1 MTEVPS
7 VVDKEQILYR
17 AVSDTQ
23 YGRLTLAKIPVTEQY
38 FGDYTLEAEAINHLY
53 RTYNKPIT
61 KNALIMYTKKA
72 LASRN
77 KLTSDTELKIENQ
90 INKIYELQKKSSYL
104 NDKSIK
110 DAITEWSRQTIATS
124 ALTRLISSGADFG
137 KQETLLKAQDIIKES
152 LNVTNTID
160 GFETFDMFNDSV
172 DTILKEFNSAYHNTI
187 SLGWTELDR
196 YMNGGLSKGEMAM
209 IVARAGTGKT
219 QTLMNIAKQ
228 YIEYGRRDVVY
239 FALEEKPARMIGRFL
254 SLLGDE
260 SMGTLVNFTEK
271 HINYSRNKVLLER
284 LRSEHK
290 KGLLGNFTL
299 AKSTPHT
306 ETVESL
312 EQYLVNYGS
321 VNGKM
326 PDVVIVDYPSLLNNG
341 FLSNKVSEYSAEGM
355 LFEQLRGL
363 ADRTN
368 TIMWVANQANR
379 MADTAETITSFN
391 MEGSKQK
398 LNTVELCLS
407 LNQSKKEKENGYIRF
422 HIDKA
427 RNATA
432 AKSDDTIYM
441 KVNSKSISYENET
454 NTDREHHE
462 EIVKDSA
469 NNHMNIGAN
478 YQTRS
483 DSQRQISGREA
494 IEKANKAHENNMK
507 RYQKN

>member
-17 AVSDTQ
+17 AVTDSQ
-23 YGRLTLAKIPVTEQY
+23 FGRLTLSKIPVTEQY

-61 KNALIMYTKKA
+61 KDALILYTKKA

-77 KLTSDTELKIENQ
+77 KLTSDTELQIENQ
-90 INKIYELQKKSSYL
+90 VNKIYNLKTGSSYL

-124 ALTRLISSGADFG
+124 ALTKLISSGADFG
-137 KQETLLKAQDIIKES
+137 KQETLLKAQEIIKES
-152 LNVTNTID
+152 LNITNSLD
-160 GFETFDMFNDSV
+160 GFQTFNMFDDSV
-172 DTILKEFNSAYHNTI
+172 DSILKEFNSAYQNTI
-187 SLGWTELDR
+187 SLGWSELDR

-209 IVARAGTGKT
+209 VVARPGTGKT

-228 YIEYGRRDVVY
+228 YVEYGRRDVVY

-254 SLLGDE
+254 SLLGNE

-271 HINYSRNKVLLER
+271 HINYSRNKILLER
-284 LRSEHK
+284 LREKHK

-312 EQYLVNYGS
+312 EQYLINYGS

-326 PDVVIVDYPSLLNNG
+326 PDVVIVDYPDLLNNS
-341 FLSNKVSEYSAEGM
+341 FLSTRVSEYSAEGM
-355 LFEQLRGL
+355 MFEKLRGL

-379 MADTAETITSFN
+379 MADTAETVTSFN

-407 LNQSKKEKENGYIRF
+407 LNQSKKEMENGYIRF

-427 RNATA
+427 RNTTNAG
-432 AKSDDTIYM
+432 KSDSIYM
-441 KVNSKSISYENET
+441 KVNSRSISYENET
-454 NTDREHHE
+454 ATDRQHHE
-462 EIVKDSA
+462 EIVEDSA
-469 NNHMNIGAN
+469 NNHMNVGAS
-478 YQTRS
+478 YQSRS
-483 DSQRQISGREA
+483 DSQRQISSREA

-507 RYQKN
+507 QYKN

>member
-1 MTEVPS
+1 
-7 VVDKEQILYR
+7 
-17 AVSDTQ
+17 
-23 YGRLTLAKIPVTEQY
+23 
-38 FGDYTLEAEAINHLY
+38 
-53 RTYNKPIT
+53 
-61 KNALIMYTKKA
+61 
-72 LASRN
+72 
-77 KLTSDTELKIENQ
+77 
-90 INKIYELQKKSSYL
+90 
-104 NDKSIK
+104 
-110 DAITEWSRQTIATS
+110 
-124 ALTRLISSGADFG
+124 
-137 KQETLLKAQDIIKES
+137 
-152 LNVTNTID
+152 
-160 GFETFDMFNDSV
+160 
-172 DTILKEFNSAYHNTI
+172 
-187 SLGWTELDR
+187 
-196 YMNGGLSKGEMAM
+196 
-209 IVARAGTGKT
+209 
-219 QTLMNIAKQ
+219 
-228 YIEYGRRDVVY
+228 
-239 FALEEKPARMIGRFL
+239 
-254 SLLGDE
+254 
-260 SMGTLVNFTEK
+260 
-271 HINYSRNKVLLER
+271 LLER

-326 PDVVIVDYPSLLNNG
+326 PDVVIVDYPDLLNNG

-407 LNQSKKEKENGYIRF
+407 LNQSKKERENGYIRF

-469 NNHMNIGAN
+469 NNHMNVGAN

>member
-17 AVSDTQ
+17 AVTDTQ

-152 LNVTNTID
+152 LNVTNSID
-160 GFETFDMFNDSV
+160 GFQTFDMFNDSV
-172 DTILKEFNSAYHNTI
+172 DSILKEFNHAYQNTV
-187 SLGWTELDR
+187 SLGWSELDK

-209 IVARAGTGKT
+209 IIAKSGTGKT

-228 YIEYGRRDVVY
+228 YVEYGRRDVVY
-239 FALEEKPARMIGRFL
+239 FALEEKAARMIGRFL

-271 HINYSRNKVLLER
+271 HINYSRNKILLER
-284 LRSEHK
+284 LREKHE
-290 KGLLGNFTL
+290 KGLLGDFTL
-299 AKSTPHT
+299 AKSAEHT
-306 ETVESL
+306 ETVESI
-312 EQYLVNYGS
+312 EQYLINYGS
-321 VNGKM
+321 IKGKM
-326 PDVVIVDYPSLLNNG
+326 PDVVFIDYPDLLNNNY
-341 FLSNKVSEYSAEGM
+341 LSSRVSEYSAAGM
-355 LFEQLRGL
+355 MFEKLRGL
-363 ADRTN
+363 ADKTN

-379 MADTAETITSFN
+379 MADTADTVTSFN

-398 LNTVELCLS
+398 LNTLELCLS
-407 LNQSKKEKENGYIRF
+407 LNQTPKERKNGFIRF
-422 HIDKA
+422 HIDKV
-427 RNATA
+427 RNATEVP
-432 AKSDDTIYM
+432 SDRMIYM
-441 KVNSKSISYENET
+441 KVNNRSISYENET
-454 NTDREHHE
+454 ATDRQHHE

-469 NNHMNIGAN
+469 NNHMNVGAN